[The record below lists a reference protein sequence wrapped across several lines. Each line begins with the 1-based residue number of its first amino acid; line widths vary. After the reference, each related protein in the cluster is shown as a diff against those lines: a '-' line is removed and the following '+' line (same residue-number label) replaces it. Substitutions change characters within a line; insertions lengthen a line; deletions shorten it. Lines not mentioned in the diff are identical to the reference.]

1 MAEPVAARAD
11 VVRKTLNVSVPIERA
26 FAVFTE
32 KMGAWWPATHHIG
45 NQPFAEIEVEQRAGG
60 RWYERAADGSE
71 CEWGQV
77 VAWEPPH
84 RVAFSWHLQSDWK
97 FDPNPER
104 ASEVEIR
111 FFAEGAGKTR
121 VELEHRGLERHG
133 AGWEQLRTGVDSPGG
148 WSAVLEQFAKTVAG
162 EKP

>member
-1 MAEPVAARAD
+1 MAEPVAAKAS
-11 VVRKTLNVSVPIERA
+11 VVQKTLNANVPIERA

-32 KMGAWWPATHHIG
+32 KMTAWWPATHHIAK
-45 NQPFAEIEVEQRAGG
+45 QPFAEIVVEQRSGG

-71 CEWGQV
+71 CDWGRVQ
-77 VAWEPPH
+77 AWEPPQ
-84 RVAFSWHLQSDWK
+84 RVVFSWHLQGDWSY
-97 FDPNPER
+97 DPNPEK

-133 AGWEQLRTGVDSPGG
+133 AGWEKIRTGVDSPGG
-148 WSAVLEQFAKTVAG
+148 WSAILEQFAKAVAV
-162 EKP
+162 